1 MKYQDQSKFKR
12 FIKLVIS
19 IGFYICTSARDAIR
33 WLVGKKSP
41 ATCVV
46 LHYHGVASEHRKLF
60 ARQMDALIQR
70 TIPIAADNQQ
80 PLRSGERYAAV
91 TFDDGFLTVAENALP
106 ELVRTRVPAT
116 IFVVA
121 DLPGTTPTWDMLG
134 RDYIAKER
142 LIPMEQLKL
151 LPSDL
156 ITIGSHTLSHP
167 WLPAIPVEQA
177 RIELSESR
185 DKLGNLLNRKIKL
198 FSFPYGALSDQL
210 IDLCRDAGYERV
222 FTILPTL
229 AFTDPHEFVTGRVVV
244 EPTDWPMEFRLKLL
258 GAYRWLPWAFTLKRQ
273 FLVRL
278 STEDRLATESKTKN
292 WSPIR

>member
-1 MKYQDQSKFKR
+1 M
-12 FIKLVIS
+12 
-19 IGFYICTSARDAIR
+19 
-33 WLVGKKSP
+33 
-41 ATCVV
+41 CVV
-46 LHYHGVASEHRKLF
+46 LHYHGVAPEHRILF

-80 PLRSGERYAAV
+80 PLRPGEHYAAV
-91 TFDDGFLTVAENALP
+91 TFDDGFLTVAENAVP

-121 DLPGTTPTWDMLG
+121 DLPGATPTWDMFG
-134 RDYIAKER
+134 RDYIAQER
-142 LIPMEQLKL
+142 LIPMEQLKF

-167 WLPAIPVEQA
+167 WLPAIPVAQA
-177 RIELSESR
+177 KIELSESR

-198 FSFPYGALSDQL
+198 FSFPYGALSEQL
-210 IDLCRDAGYERV
+210 IELCRDAGYERV

-229 AFTDPHEFVTGRVVV
+229 AFTNPQEFVTGRVVV
-244 EPTDWPMEFRLKLL
+244 EPTDWRLEFRLKLL
-258 GAYRWLPWAFTLKRQ
+258 GAYRWLPWAFALKRR
-273 FLVRL
+273 FLLWLSIEEKL
-278 STEDRLATESKTKN
+278 STEQKTKN